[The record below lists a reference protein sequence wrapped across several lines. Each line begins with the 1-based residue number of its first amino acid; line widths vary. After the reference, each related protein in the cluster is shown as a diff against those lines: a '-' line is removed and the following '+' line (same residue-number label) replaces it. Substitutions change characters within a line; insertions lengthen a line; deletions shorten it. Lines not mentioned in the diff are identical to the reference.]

1 MVRIRPFRAFRP
13 ATGYEDKV
21 AALPYD
27 VMTSAE
33 ARVMAA
39 DKPLSFL
46 HIDRAEI
53 DLPEG
58 TDPYAPEV
66 YARAK
71 SNLDKQIAEGVFIQ
85 DETPGFYIYR
95 LTMDSRPQTG
105 LVCCASTRDYEAGV
119 IKKHELTR
127 ADKEEDR
134 VKHVDTLDANT
145 GPVFLAARQ
154 DEALSLL
161 LEQAVL
167 EVPVYDFAAE
177 DGIRHE
183 VWLLNEADNEE
194 IKSIFFRM
202 EALYIADGHHRCAA
216 AARVGKMRG
225 EQNPG
230 RAGEE
235 EYEYFLAVVFP
246 EEQLKILDYNRVVAD
261 LNGLTPEEFAAKLG
275 EKFEVV
281 PHAGEGP
288 ARPDKKHMFGMYI
301 DGKWYSMTARPGLVD
316 DKDPVGRLDVAVLQ
330 DLVLAP
336 ILGIEDP
343 RTDKRI
349 DFIGGIR
356 GLEELER
363 RANTDMKVA
372 FALYATTM
380 EDLFAVAD
388 AGLIMPPKSTW
399 FEPKLRSGLFIHRL
413 T

>member
-95 LTMDSRPQTG
+95 LTMDGRPQTG